1 MGYNSAR
8 YIHTVT
14 QAMQMAF
21 ADRDFYYGDPD
32 FPPEEPV
39 KGLLSK
45 DYARKRWAAFD
56 PNRNPGETR
65 PGDPY
70 PFQGAVNP
78 VRDLLDAWPPPV
90 PKEVT
95 AQAGTTAQAMTF
107 DEAFRAGTTSVEA
120 ADAEGWVVSMTPSGA
135 WVPAVIAGKT
145 GIGLSQRA
153 QSFVTDRRENPFN
166 VIEPG
171 KRPRVTLTPSLALKD
186 GKPYL
191 AFAVQGGDTQ
201 DQNLLQFFLNV
212 VDFGMDVQESVEAA
226 NVTTY
231 QMHSSF
237 GAHEIRAGRLTLDPR
252 TPDWVRDALRAYG
265 YTLDFA
271 ERNSGPIN
279 AIYFDQ
285 AHGTLRGGS
294 SNNGDDYGIGW

>member
-1 MGYNSAR
+1 
-8 YIHTVT
+8 
-14 QAMQMAF
+14 
-21 ADRDFYYGDPD
+21 
-32 FPPEEPV
+32 V

-45 DYARKRWAAFD
+45 DYARKRWTAFD
-56 PNRNPGETR
+56 PAHNAGDVK

-78 VRDLLDAWPPPV
+78 VKDLLDAWPPPA
-90 PKEVT
+90 PKDQT
-95 AQAGTTAQAMTF
+95 AMAMTS
-107 DEAFRAGTTSVEA
+107 DEAFRAGTTSIEA
-120 ADAEGWVVSMTPSGA
+120 ADAEGWVVSVTPSGA

-153 QSFVTDRRENPFN
+153 QSFVLDRRENPFN

-186 GKPYL
+186 GKPFL

-212 VDFGMDVQESVEAA
+212 VDFGMDVQEAAEAA

-237 GAHEIRAGRLTLDPR
+237 GAHEIRAGRLTLDTR
-252 TPDWVRDALRAYG
+252 TPDWVRDTLRGMG

-285 AHGTLRGGS
+285 AHGTMRGGS